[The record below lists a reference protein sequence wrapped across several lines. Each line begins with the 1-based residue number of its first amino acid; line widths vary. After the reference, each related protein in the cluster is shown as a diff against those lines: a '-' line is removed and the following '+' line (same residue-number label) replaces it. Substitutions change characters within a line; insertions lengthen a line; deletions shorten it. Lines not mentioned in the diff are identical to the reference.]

1 MEETKNKICD
11 AVALQKRI
19 RIWQQNDEKVVF
31 SNGCFDILHLG
42 HIDYL
47 EKARQEGDRL
57 VIGLNNDQSVKE
69 LKGETRPINEEMVR
83 ARMLAA
89 MAFVDGVTF
98 FSEDT
103 PLALIQKLLPDV
115 LVKGSD
121 YLAENIVGADVVIAN
136 GGSVET
142 IDLVEGYSTTR
153 LIEKI
158 KKVNK

>member
-42 HIDYL
+42 HIEYL

-69 LKGETRPINEEMVR
+69 LKGESRPINEEMAR
-83 ARMLAA
+83 ARMLSA
-89 MAFVDGVTF
+89 MAFVDAVTF

-121 YLAENIVGADVVIAN
+121 YLTENIVGADVVIAN

-142 IDLVEGYSTTR
+142 IDLVEGYSTTG

-158 KKVNK
+158 KKANK